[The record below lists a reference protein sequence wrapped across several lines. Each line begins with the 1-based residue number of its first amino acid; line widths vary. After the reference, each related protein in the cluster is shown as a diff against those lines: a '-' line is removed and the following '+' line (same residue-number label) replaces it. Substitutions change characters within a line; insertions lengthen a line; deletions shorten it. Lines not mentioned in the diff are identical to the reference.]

1 MSIKTF
7 LPPDSMATKITP
19 HDQISAA
26 VALYGR
32 VRISGATYGRVPHR
46 LSSKRS
52 LPLIL
57 RVPNLKWE
65 KGF

>member
-1 MSIKTF
+1 
-7 LPPDSMATKITP
+7 MATKITP
-19 HDQISAA
+19 HDHASAA

-57 RVPNLKWE
+57 HDSNE
-65 KGF
+65 KNVYSSIK